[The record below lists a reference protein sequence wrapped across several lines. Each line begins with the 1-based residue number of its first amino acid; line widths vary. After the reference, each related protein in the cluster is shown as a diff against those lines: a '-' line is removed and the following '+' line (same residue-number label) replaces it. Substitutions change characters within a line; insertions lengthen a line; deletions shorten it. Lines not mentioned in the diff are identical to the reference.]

1 MRLRHM
7 LLTVCLGILWAGSAA
22 AEKALVI
29 RPTELLAQPFIDAPK
44 VGPVAANQ
52 QVEVVSRQGAWVNVS
67 AGGRTGWVRALNLRA
82 ESAGGAAVPA
92 KPQQSG
98 ERPSVGSLSNPASM
112 FRTNSSGRT
121 VTTGVKGLEEEN
133 IRNASVDP
141 QQVEALAA
149 LATTP
154 DEARAMA
161 ADSKLAENKVDYLK
175 KGKVK

>member
-1 MRLRHM
+1 MRLRRL
-7 LLTVCLGILWAGSAA
+7 LLTLCLGAFWAGAAA

-29 RPTELLAQPFIDAPK
+29 RPADLLAQPLIDVPK
-44 VGPVAANQ
+44 VGPVAAGQ
-52 QVEVVSRQGAWVNVS
+52 AVEVVSRQGAWVNVS

-82 ESAGGAAVPA
+82 ESAGVAAAPA
-92 KPQQSG
+92 RPQQNG
-98 ERPSVGSLSNPASM
+98 ERPSVSSLSNPASL
-112 FRTNSSGRT
+112 FRTNSSSRT
-121 VTTGVKGLEEEN
+121 VTTGVKGLDEEN
-133 IRNASVDP
+133 IRNASIDP
-141 QQVEALAA
+141 AQVEALAA